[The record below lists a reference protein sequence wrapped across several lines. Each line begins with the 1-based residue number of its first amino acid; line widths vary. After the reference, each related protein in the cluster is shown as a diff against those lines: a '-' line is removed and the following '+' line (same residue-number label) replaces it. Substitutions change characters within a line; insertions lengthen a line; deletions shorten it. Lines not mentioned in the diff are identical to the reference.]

1 MEMVAGSDGPK
12 QPSLEEKVKGY
23 YDKKKVKVKGDN
35 DKVKRMKEREENEDG
50 CWVAQTTFIGG
61 ESERIL

>member
-1 MEMVAGSDGPK
+1 MVAGWPK

-35 DKVKRMKEREENEDG
+35 DKVKKNERE
-50 CWVAQTTFIGG
+50 
-61 ESERIL
+61 RR